1 MIYFERNEVVSY
13 LKENSTFN
21 QMNGASRFG
30 KGNRSSIVI
39 NAQGPPPGSYSFA
52 STFKIGMSRNHHAD
66 RIRTEK
72 L

>member
-1 MIYFERNEVVSY
+1 VSY
-13 LKENSTFN
+13 LKDNSTFN
-21 QMNGASRFG
+21 LINNASRFG

-39 NAQGPPPGSYSFA
+39 NAQGPPPGSYSLA
-52 STFKIGMSRNHHAD
+52 STFKIGMSRNHHAG